1 MGRKM
6 KVVSA
11 NKKHLTKAEKE
22 ARKEVE
28 EMASDGLSMLP
39 NSPPKYFN
47 DIAKAEYKRVIKG
60 LRLLPIRNLDRAVL
74 ENYCTWYA
82 IYQEISQKIDE
93 QGIVV
98 FDDSKGQWLANPL
111 VLTLEK
117 ATTNIR
123 MTASQ
128 LGLTVDSRMKMF
140 TPKQEEKKESVF
152 DKFGG

>member
-11 NKKHLTKAEKE
+11 NKKHLTKAEKDK
-22 ARKEVE
+22 RKEVE
-28 EMASDGLSMLP
+28 ELASDGLPMLS
-39 NSPPKYFN
+39 NSPPAHFN
-47 DIAKAEYKRVIKG
+47 DIAKAEYRRVIKG
-60 LRLLPIRNLDRAVL
+60 LRMLPIRNLDRAVL
-74 ENYCTWYA
+74 ESYCTWYA
-82 IYQEISQKIDE
+82 VYKEVSQKIDE
-93 QGIVV
+93 LGLVIY
-98 FDDSKGQWLANPL
+98 DEDKGWISNPL
-111 VLTLEK
+111 ILTLEK

-140 TPKQEEKKESVF
+140 TPKKEEKKESLF

>member
-6 KVVSA
+6 KVVDS
-11 NKKHLTKAEKE
+11 NKKHLTKAEKD

-28 EMASDGLSMLP
+28 ELASDGLPMLS
-39 NSPPKYFN
+39 NNPPQYFN
-47 DIAKAEYKRVIKG
+47 DVAKTEYRRVIKG
-60 LRLLPIRNLDRAVL
+60 LRQLPIRSLDKAVL
-74 ENYCTWYA
+74 ESYCTWYA
-82 IYQEISQKIDE
+82 VFKEISQKIDE
-93 QGIVV
+93 QGLVI
-98 FDDSKGQWLANPL
+98 FDDDKGWISNPL
-111 VLTLEK
+111 ILTLEK

-140 TPKQEEKKESVF
+140 TPKKEEKKETLF

>member
-11 NKKHLTKAEKE
+11 NKKHLTKAEKDK
-22 ARKEVE
+22 RKEVE
-28 EMASDGLSMLP
+28 ELASDGLPMLS
-39 NSPPKYFN
+39 NSPPSYFN
-47 DIAKAEYKRVIKG
+47 DIAKAEYRRVIKG
-60 LRLLPIRNLDRAVL
+60 LRMLPIRNLDRAVL
-74 ENYCTWYA
+74 ESYCTWYA
-82 IYQEISQKIDE
+82 VYKEVSRKIDE
-93 QGIVV
+93 LGLVIY
-98 FDDSKGQWLANPL
+98 DEDKGWISNPL
-111 VLTLEK
+111 ILTLEK

-140 TPKQEEKKESVF
+140 TPKKEEKKESLF